1 MSKSPI
7 NTIILKVAAPCNL
20 NCTYCYEYNRGDS
33 SWKSKPPSVSLDLCA
48 KLGERIRDYCS
59 ESGIS
64 RFGVNL
70 HGGEPMLAGAKK
82 VANIIDKIRESAS
95 PVKVRFGMQTNATLT
110 SPEMVEVLASRGV
123 NVGVSLDGDDFS
135 NRYRVDHNG
144 SASRDR
150 TVAGISLLRSG
161 GIFAGIQAVIDLD
174 SEPERVLDSIV
185 EFDPPMMELTIPFGN
200 YDNPPQADPKRYSLG
215 DWLVRAFDH
224 WVSTPRL
231 SRIRIR
237 FLQDALESILTEK
250 STSDWFP
257 SVPPGYLVVATD
269 GSYEGLDTL
278 KVVGADGRIL
288 NQNILDSSIAEAL
301 NHPSIIAR
309 SDSNQLCAECRSCS
323 VVKWCNGGYYPTR
336 FGRGREFD
344 NPSVYCSDLKQFFSR
359 NAEWLVTQVELPDD
373 LRKKISKKLDNLT
386 ATF

>member
-1 MSKSPI
+1 
-7 NTIILKVAAPCNL
+7 
-20 NCTYCYEYNRGDS
+20 
-33 SWKSKPPSVSLDLCA
+33 
-48 KLGERIRDYCS
+48 
-59 ESGIS
+59 
-64 RFGVNL
+64 
-70 HGGEPMLAGAKK
+70 
-82 VANIIDKIRESAS
+82 
-95 PVKVRFGMQTNATLT
+95 
-110 SPEMVEVLASRGV
+110 MVEILSKRGV

-135 NRYRVDHNG
+135 NRFRVDHKG
-144 SASRDR
+144 APSRDR
-150 TVAGISLLRSG
+150 IVTGISMLRSG
-161 GIFAGIQAVIDLD
+161 GIFAGIQSVIDLD

-237 FLQDALESILTEK
+237 LLQDALESILTEK

-278 KVVGADGRIL
+278 KVVGGDGRVL
-288 NQNILDSSIAEAL
+288 NQNILESSIAEAL
-301 NHPSIIAR
+301 LHPAIVAR
-309 SDSNQLCAECRSCS
+309 SNPNQLCEECVSCS

-336 FGRGREFD
+336 YGRGRGFK
-344 NPSVYCSDLKQFFSR
+344 NPSVYCADLKQFFSR
-359 NAEWLVTQVELPDD
+359 NAQWLVDQSQLPNS
-373 LRKKISKKLDNLT
+373 LRNQISSKLEMLRMS
-386 ATF
+386 